1 MMQFQRR
8 PMVNQIRRDA
18 WVEVNLGSIESNI
31 KEIKK
36 LVKPNVKILAVV
48 KADCYGHGSVMSA
61 STLLASGVSMLGVA
75 SVDEGLQLRRGG
87 ITAPILVLGDTPE
100 WAIESAVQNDI
111 SISIFTQEHIRVCQ
125 YIYEKS
131 NISPK
136 VHIKINTGMNRI
148 GVKFKNAK
156 SFIRQALNEKA
167 IKVKGIFTHL
177 ACAEDEEKTQSQ
189 IAKWQEIYN
198 EFKSKDILFHAAN
211 TAAVFTYPELQY
223 DMVRVGIGIS
233 GLMPDVIEGSELPKL
248 KQVMSL
254 KARIVYVSELEE
266 GEGVSYGYSFVSDK
280 KRKIAVIPVGYA
292 DGVSRALSN
301 KIYGIVN
308 GVKVPQIGNITM
320 DQTMIDIT
328 DVPNVQK
335 GDIVTLLGHDGN
347 EFISIDDWANILN
360 TINYEISC
368 SLKVRLPRIYT
379 R

>member
-1 MMQFQRR
+1 MQYQRR
-8 PMVNQIRRDA
+8 PLVNQIRRDA
-18 WVEVNLGSIESNI
+18 WVEVNLGNIEHNI

-36 LVKPNVKILAVV
+36 LLNPKVKILAVV

-75 SVDEGLQLRRGG
+75 SVDEGLQLRKGG

-111 SISIFTQEHIRVCQ
+111 SISIFTQEHIRVCR

-148 GVKFKNAK
+148 GVKFNEAK
-156 SFIRQALNEKA
+156 SFIKQALNEKA
-167 IKVKGIFTHL
+167 LKVKGIFTHL
-177 ACAEDEEKTQSQ
+177 ACAEKESVTKKQIDE
-189 IAKWQEIYN
+189 WLEIYN
-198 EFKSKDILFHAAN
+198 EFKTEDIVFHAAN
-211 TAAVFTYPELQY
+211 TAAVFSYPNLQF

-233 GLMPDVIEGSELPKL
+233 GLMPDVKKGTQLPNL

-254 KARIVYVSELEE
+254 KARIVYTSELTE
-266 GEGVSYGYSFVSDK
+266 GEGVSYGYSYVSDK

-301 KIYGIVN
+301 KIHGIIN
-308 GVKVPQIGNITM
+308 GKKVPQIGNITM

-335 GDIVTLLGHDGN
+335 GDIVTLLGSDGD
-347 EFISIDDWANILN
+347 EFISIDEWANILN

-368 SLKVRLPRIYT
+368 NLKVRLPRIYT